1 MNKQHPYCEQFGF
14 DQEAIE
20 MRLLLMDMGTSEL
33 QCSEAFLDRV
43 IHPMQQQIVDDF
55 YIELMKKPEFM
66 HIINKEDHDLARLKK
81 TQTDYLSTLGKAFNT
96 PDYFNARLKIGWVHF
111 QVGVPL
117 SLYQSAYRILQELF
131 IRAICNVFADD
142 KERMTFIDYALK
154 VSCLDM
160 SLAVSA
166 YHSSKV
172 NDLEDSLRN
181 IQFERL
187 QLMQKASTDELTG
200 LPNREIVKR
209 RLTRELIDLCNHKH
223 GIFLIMADLDYF
235 KKINDEYGHLTGDY
249 VLKGVAARIRQSLR
263 GTDMVG
269 RYGGEEFIVLL
280 INKTEQQAELIAERI
295 RAHVDEAPYNANG
308 QEINISLSQGLA
320 CAYAD
325 DTADTLIERADK
337 ALYEAKRSGR
347 NCVVTARC

>member
-1 MNKQHPYCEQFGF
+1 MSDAYPYCELFGF
-14 DQEAIE
+14 DQKAIDI
-20 MRLLLMDMGTSEL
+20 RLMMMDMGAAEL
-33 QCSEAFLDRV
+33 ECAEQFLARV
-43 IHPMQQQIVDDF
+43 MHPCQQQIVDDF
-55 YIELMKKPEFM
+55 YARLMQKPEFM
-66 HIINKEDHDLARLKK
+66 HIINQGGVDLAGLKK
-81 TQTDYLSTLGKAFNT
+81 TQTAYLATLGKDFNT
-96 PDYFNARLKIGWVHF
+96 LSYFDARLKIGWVHY

-117 SLYQSAYRILQELF
+117 SLYQSAYRILQEIF
-131 IRAICNVFADD
+131 IREICSLIAADD
-142 KERMTFIDYALK
+142 ERLAMINYALK

-166 YHSSKV
+166 YHSTTV
-172 NDLEDSLRN
+172 NNLEDSLRN
-181 IQFERL
+181 IQYERL

-200 LPNREIVKR
+200 LPNREVVRKR
-209 RLTRELIDLCNHKH
+209 LMRELIDLRNHKH
-223 GIFLIMADLDYF
+223 GIYLIMADLDYF
-235 KKINDEYGHLTGDY
+235 KTINDEFGHLTGDY

-269 RYGGEEFIVLL
+269 RYGGEEFIILL

-295 RAHVDEAPYNANG
+295 RTHVNEAPYNANG
-308 QEINISLSQGLA
+308 EEIDITLSQGLA
-320 CAYAD
+320 CAYAS